1 MTSVVGQSALVIGG
15 SSGMGRGAARAI
27 AARGGDVTITSR
39 SAGRLDEAVAK
50 VADCLQPADG
60 VATVGAVRGGGE
72 AIRG

>member
-1 MTSVVGQSALVIGG
+1 MASVVGQSALVIGG

-50 VADCLQPADG
+50 VGSLYLTGQVIVLD
-60 VATVGAVRGGGE
+60 GGE